1 MIPGAD
7 DDEDDDILCVPPP
20 DAASIRSAF
29 VDGDPL
35 STMQEPSTS
44 KPKRVVSTC
53 VNINIV
59 NNSGKLLLFNPY
71 SDRPVHI
78 YILRIF

>member
-59 NNSGKLLLFNPY
+59 NNSVNYYYLTLILIGLY
-71 SDRPVHI
+71 I
-78 YILRIF
+78 YTF